1 MKKIIKIMR
10 VMKSKFFRRVRF
22 TSVLGK
28 PKNITLTDKIKPK
41 CADCTTGKKLSK
53 MEKISATIS
62 FIICKVGGKNF
73 WL

>member
-10 VMKSKFFRRVRF
+10 AMKSKFFRRVRF

-41 CADCTTGKKLSK
+41 CADCTTGKKMIKDGEDLCHN
-53 MEKISATIS
+53 
-62 FIICKVGGKNF
+62 FIHN
-73 WL
+73 L

>member
-10 VMKSKFFRRVRF
+10 AMKSKFFRRVRL

-41 CADCTTGKKLSK
+41 CADCTTGKKNEQRWRRLVPQFHS
-53 MEKISATIS
+53 
-62 FIICKVGGKNF
+62 
-73 WL
+73 